1 MRITMYE
8 FNIQCPE
15 FPALDRVIIAS
26 KVHTAMHRYF
36 ENIDMRRGHTL
47 AIKVTNTGAHQH
59 RWMTSEDE
67 VPETMIGLCRTTG
80 CSSYSRKR
88 GFRATYN

>member
-1 MRITMYE
+1 MYE

-26 KVHTAMHRYF
+26 KIHTAMHRYF
-36 ENIDMRRGHTL
+36 EKIDMRKGHTL

-67 VPETMIGLCRTTG
+67 VPGTMIGWCRTTG

-88 GFRATYN
+88 GFKGTYN